1 MCKSGQ
7 NADIHLLN
15 SKKRKELKTVSPS
28 LCLMTL
34 FQIAKIRISYI
45 IVYEILLKIK
55 IIQII
60 TFPY

>member
-1 MCKSGQ
+1 MQIYISL
-7 NADIHLLN
+7 IL
-15 SKKRKELKTVSPS
+15 KKRKELKTVSLS